1 MTTNEHVDDSFNSEI
16 GIKFLVFMKLYSFH
30 ISFKSNL
37 PDSFLK
43 TMCIFKGIIAPK
55 LIFPFRISPVN
66 VNKSE
71 VKCRFV
77 HSRLGISVHC

>member
-55 LIFPFRISPVN
+55 CTYLKESLHQN
-66 VNKSE
+66 V
-71 VKCRFV
+71 
-77 HSRLGISVHC
+77 HI